1 MIVRMCEL
9 DAHFTS
15 VSPPPAAP
23 FAVYTI
29 HYKCIQQALWWHPAH
44 FKLFDIFFLPGQR
57 RTVICMCMSLCSQN
71 SSWNITEKVHC
82 YQIQRFSLDKREKE
96 KWQLQSRVIPRV
108 TVYPN
113 RPLNSS
119 RRREKKNKKKRDW
132 TICRTFDRWC
142 QQATIQPDWWEDAFI
157 KYFYLWKR
165 TCAVQK
171 CRLMQR
177 LVFFFFFWVDYLLPF
192 LLSLFQKAWLSG

>member
-1 MIVRMCEL
+1 MWRHKACLEGPMIVRMCEL

-23 FAVYTI
+23 FAVDTI
-29 HYKCIQQALWWHPAH
+29 HYKWIQQALWWHPAH

-113 RPLNSS
+113 RPL
-119 RRREKKNKKKRDW
+119 RVAGGGEKK
-132 TICRTFDRWC
+132 
-142 QQATIQPDWWEDAFI
+142 
-157 KYFYLWKR
+157 KYEIGPFVEHL
-165 TCAVQK
+165 TGDVS
-171 CRLMQR
+171 RLQYKLIDGRM
-177 LVFFFFFWVDYLLPF
+177 LL
-192 LLSLFQKAWLSG
+192 